1 MMRSL
6 LTASTGMAAQSLNV
20 DVISNN
26 IANVNTNGF
35 KRGRANFQDLMYQ
48 QIKSPGAEASAAGTQ
63 LPTGIQV
70 GLGVR
75 TASVDS
81 IFSEGSFQQTNNP
94 LDLTIQGRGFF
105 QIQMAN
111 GDSAYTRAGSFS
123 LDSTGQI
130 VTQNGDLLQPGIT
143 IPTDAQS
150 IQIAQ
155 DGTVSVTQ
163 PAGIQTVLGQIQI
176 ADFLNPAGLSKLGG
190 NLFQPSNASGTAVI
204 GNPTE
209 NGLGSM
215 TQGTLEMSN
224 VSMVEEMVN
233 LIAGQR
239 AYEMNSKA
247 IQASD
252 EMLQTANQIK
262 R

>member
-6 LTASTGMAAQSLNV
+6 WTASTGMAAQALNV

-26 IANVNTNGF
+26 IANVNTTGF
-35 KRGRANFQDLMYQ
+35 KRGRANFEDLMYQ
-48 QIKSPGAEASAAGTQ
+48 QIKAPGAEASAAGTQ
-63 LPTGIQV
+63 LPSGIQV

-75 TASVDS
+75 TAGVSSV
-81 IFSEGSFQQTNNP
+81 FAEGSFQQTNNP

-105 QIQMAN
+105 QVQQAN
-111 GDSAYTRAGSFS
+111 GNTAYTRAGAFS
-123 LDSTGQI
+123 LNATGQI
-130 VTQNGDLLQPGIT
+130 VTQNGDTLQPGIT

-150 IQIAQ
+150 IQVAP
-155 DGTVSVTQ
+155 DGTVSVVQPGGTQ
-163 PAGIQTVLGQIQI
+163 SVVGQIQI
-176 ADFLNPAGLSKLGG
+176 ADFLNQGGLTHLGG
-190 NLFQPSNASGTAVI
+190 NLFQPNNASGQPVI

-215 TQGTLEMSN
+215 TQGSLEMSN

-252 EMLQTANQIK
+252 EMLQTANQVK